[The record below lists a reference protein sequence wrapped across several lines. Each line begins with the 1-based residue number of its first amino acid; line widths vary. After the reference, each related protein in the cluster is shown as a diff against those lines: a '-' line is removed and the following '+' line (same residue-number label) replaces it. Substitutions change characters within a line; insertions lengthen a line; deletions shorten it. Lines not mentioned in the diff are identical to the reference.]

1 MKITFATVASLAM
14 FTSAI
19 WAQTEG
25 DADQAVELRQQ
36 IELQKRQ
43 LEALNTRLDAVKED
57 AEATKEERS
66 VPEWVQR
73 MKIKGD
79 IRARF
84 EDVRIDGDV
93 SKSRFRERVRLGVF
107 GEVND
112 QMDWGFRIASGSD
125 ERPTSSNQSIGDYSN
140 KRRIWM
146 DLGYFDYT
154 PRQMESLN
162 AIIGKFKF
170 PWLLVSDVMWDS
182 DVNPEGLNLKYDAH
196 GLVAQAGYYPMQDGR
211 DGDPEKDI
219 AVSIAQLAGTKEL
232 AEDVKLTLAGT
243 ASIWSHIQ
251 GANVAEDDNGN
262 PLSKGNT
269 VVKEENEDGTDDA
282 FYVNGYEI
290 LDGSLKLDVARGHLP
305 FKVYGQYL
313 VNLDADQD
321 TGWKAGVGTR
331 INKVGL
337 DYNYR
342 DVEADAVVG
351 LLADSD
357 FGGGGAAVRGHRIKA
372 RYKLLENCELALTA
386 MIAENTGKDTDV
398 NTVQGDIVI
407 KF

>member
-1 MKITFATVASLAM
+1 MKITLATVASLAM
-14 FTSAI
+14 LASSV

-25 DADQAVELRQQ
+25 DADQGVALSQQ
-36 IELQKRQ
+36 IQLQKQQ
-43 LEALNTRLDAVKED
+43 LEALNVRLDAIEKD
-57 AEATKEERS
+57 AEAAEEKNS
-66 VPEWVQR
+66 VPEWVQS

-84 EDVRIDGDV
+84 EDVRIDGDIN
-93 SKSRFRERVRLGVF
+93 KSRFRERLRLGVF

-125 ERPTSSNQSIGDYSN
+125 ESPTSTNQTIEDYSN

-154 PRQMESLN
+154 PRQMESFN
-162 AIIGKFKF
+162 AIIGKFKS

-182 DVNPEGLNLKYDAH
+182 DVNPEGLNLKYDDY
-196 GLVAQAGYYPMQDGR
+196 GMVAQAGYYIMQDSS
-211 DGDPEKDI
+211 DGDPQKDV
-219 AVSIAQLAGTKEL
+219 AVSVAQLAGTLEL

-243 ASIWSHIQ
+243 VSIWSHIK
-251 GANVAEDDNGN
+251 GAEVPEDDNGK
-262 PLSKGNT
+262 PLSKGNS
-269 VVKEENEDGTDDA
+269 VVKEQNEDGTDDA
-282 FYVNGYEI
+282 VYANGYEI
-290 LDGSLKLDVARGHLP
+290 LDGSFKLDVKRGPLP
-305 FKVYGQYL
+305 FKLYGQYL

-321 TGWKAGVGTR
+321 TGWKAGVGTKLS
-331 INKVGL
+331 KVGL

-357 FGGGGAAVRGHRIKA
+357 FGGGGAGVRGHRIA
-372 RYKLLENCELALTA
+372 ATYKLLENCELALTA
-386 MIAENTGKDTDV
+386 ILAENTGKDTDV
-398 NTVQGDIVI
+398 NTIQGDIIV